1 MKLNKTFGRIA
12 TTLVATAMLASM
24 AVVPASATSYDAVT
38 GIKFN
43 KTIDMTYATGATVPS
58 ATYQYEIEPGV
69 RVPADNDSPE
79 IVAGPSGAKIT
90 ESISFSASTANT
102 LPITVDLSNV
112 TFENPG
118 IYRYKIT
125 EKDPEDV
132 AGLATSADDD
142 ILYLDVFVELKDG
155 TPTITNYQMSTQLES
170 PTYSE
175 DGKEVEYTNPKFGGE
190 DKDEYTTYTLT
201 VIKEVTGTMA
211 DKDRDYEFTINFTNL
226 DDGAQVTYN
235 GTYKSEGAKS
245 GATSVAT
252 TLNPNDAATNGDRVV
267 ISGIPSDAK
276 YTIAETLDEGEG
288 YTVKVGT
295 DELEYR
301 EGKYTTKEATQGAE
315 NDTVTVVNER
325 NAVSPTGLA
334 MDIAPYVLLVV
345 VAAAGCFVF
354 LRKRRED

>member
-24 AVVPASATSYDAVT
+24 AVAPASATSYDAVT

-69 RVPADNDSPE
+69 RVAAGDDSPE

-132 AGLATSADDD
+132 AGLATSANDD

-175 DGKEVEYTNPKFGGE
+175 DGEKVEYKTPKFSGE

-201 VIKEVTGTMA
+201 VIKEVSGTMA
-211 DKDRDYEFTINFTNL
+211 DTDRNYSFTINFTNL
-226 DDGAQVTYN
+226 DDGAKVSYNNSQSNGASN
-235 GTYKSEGAKS
+235 GT
-245 GATSVAT
+245 TSVTT
-252 TLNPNDAATNGDRVV
+252 TLNPNDVATNGDRVV

-315 NDTVTVVNER
+315 NDIVTVVNER
-325 NAVSPTGLA
+325 NAVSPTGIA
-334 MDIAPYVLLVV
+334 MDIAPYALLVI